1 MYTITTRSAFGTGSG
16 RSSTASIRLKTAVL
30 PPMPIASVRI
40 AASVNPGLFASVRT
54 A

>member
-16 RSSTASIRLKTAVL
+16 RSKTALIRLKTAVL
-30 PPMPIASVRI
+30 PPMPIASVST
-40 AASVNPGLFASVRT
+40 AATAKPGVLASART